1 MARTSFRWILG
12 PALLVAAVALTPAA
26 AMAQE
31 AEEPE
36 QGEQVEETEAEAEA
50 AEADGSGE
58 GMDFEVDPLVLE
70 VLEADVDS
78 ELDTFQ
84 FRENAARV
92 ESAKFGEYRDLRSG
106 FRLRELAVTGAD
118 PDSDRYF
125 AFRGLNVG
133 RLDARYGLEY
143 GTWGGWRLDVDY
155 NKILHRFGNDA
166 VFLWNITNP
175 GRFEIADPV
184 QAQIQREIERQR
196 AISPA
201 SVNFAFLSNLLAPY
215 QNAAATIDVGLRRDR
230 TDVQLDLGRMASLGW
245 TLSIEHE
252 NRVGNRPYGG
262 SFGFGNAPEIVEP
275 IDYDT
280 SSAELRGEWNGETAG
295 MQFGYR
301 YSQFENN
308 ISTLIWDNPFRATDS
323 TDSSAYQAPGSASIG
338 GAVLG
343 FADLAPDNEA
353 SLAFVNGRARFAGN
367 WFANGRLSYQVLTQD
382 DELLPY
388 TLNTSIEGVDFDGST
403 FDATNPANLPARN
416 ADNEVEVLNLAAD
429 VGTRF
434 ADAFDLTFRY
444 RYYDYDNQSRRIA
457 LPGYVRFHG
466 VWEEIGRI
474 SVPYA
479 YTRDSASVE
488 LGWDITSRTNVGVAY
503 ELRSWDRSFRETEAT
518 DEDALRITFDT
529 RAVPNLALKASL
541 ETSDR
546 EIDGE
551 YSTEAAEAS
560 FIVHGVPA
568 NHPGMRKF
576 LQADRESTALN
587 LMAMYLI
594 GDSLSLTGTVQGRD
608 DDYDESPLGLQSAER
623 MAYGLEL
630 GWAAGGGLAFNAFV
644 NREDLEYFLQSRQSG
659 ATASTNPLDDWS
671 GDFEDQTDTYGLGLT
686 FDRDPWDAEVT
697 ASWSDTE
704 GFLDLFSPPGGSPN
718 VAFDIPNYDDVE
730 LLAVRAELDYDISA
744 RVAAGVSWLYED
756 YTIDSFL
763 TRGLVPYLPAA
774 PLLDLVNGGYTANVF
789 GLHLKMDL

>member
-1 MARTSFRWILG
+1 MARTTLRWILA
-12 PALLVAAVALTPAA
+12 ALLPIAVLLMPAA
-26 AMAQE
+26 AAAQE
-31 AEEPE
+31 PEEAEPAE
-36 QGEQVEETEAEAEA
+36 QAETAETEATEP
-50 AEADGSGE
+50 GE
-58 GMDFEVDPLVLE
+58 GMTFEVDPLILE
-70 VLEADVDS
+70 VLESDVDS

-84 FRENAARV
+84 FRETGARV

-106 FRLRELAVTGAD
+106 FRLRELRVSGDD

-125 AFRGLNVG
+125 VFDGLNVG

-143 GTWGGWRLDVDY
+143 GTWGGWKLAVDY

-166 VFLWNITNP
+166 IFLWNITNP

-184 QAQIQREIERQR
+184 QSQLQTAIERQR

-201 SVNFAFLSNLLAPY
+201 SVNFAFLSGLLAPY
-215 QNAAATIDVGLRRDR
+215 QSAAATIDVGLRRDR
-230 TDVQLDLGRMASLGW
+230 TSVEFDLGRMASLGW
-245 TLSIEHE
+245 SLKVEHE
-252 NRVGNRPYGG
+252 NRLGNRPYGG
-262 SFGFGNAPEIVEP
+262 AFGFGNAPEIVEP

-323 TDSSAYQAPGSASIG
+323 TDGSAYQAPGSASIA

-367 WFANGRLSYQVLTQD
+367 WYANGRASYQVLTQD
-382 DELLPY
+382 DALLPY
-388 TLNTSIEGVDFDGST
+388 TLNSAIVGENFDGSH
-403 FDATNPANLPARN
+403 FDPTNPANLPARN
-416 ADNEVEVLNLAAD
+416 ADNEVQVLNLAAD

-457 LPGYVRFHG
+457 FPGYVRFHG

-479 YTRDSASVE
+479 YTRENASVE
-488 LGWDITSRTNVGVAY
+488 LGWDITNETNLGLAY
-503 ELRSWDRSFRETEAT
+503 ELRSWDREFREVEAT
-518 DEDALRITFDT
+518 DEDALRLTFDT
-529 RAVPNLALKASL
+529 RAVPNLNLKASY
-541 ETSDR
+541 EMGDR
-546 EIDGE
+546 QIDGE

-576 LQADRESTALN
+576 LQADREYTQWN
-587 LMAMYLI
+587 LIGMYLI

-608 DDYDESPLGLQSAER
+608 DDYDDSQFGLKTAER

-630 GWAAGGGLAFNAFV
+630 GWAAGNGVAFNAFI
-644 NREDLEYFLQSRQSG
+644 NREDLESFLQSRQSG

-671 GDFEDQTDTYGLGLT
+671 GTFEDQTDTYGLGLT
-686 FDRDPWDAEVT
+686 FDRKPWDAEVT

-704 GFLDLFSPPGGSPN
+704 GYLDLFSPPGGSPD

-730 LLAVRAELDYDISA
+730 LLALRAELDYGISE

-756 YTIDSFL
+756 YTIDSFQ

-774 PLLDLVNGGYTANVF
+774 PFLDLVNGGYTANVF